1 MGSVMGS
8 LALAYHDAREFR
20 METKRKAE
28 HEVNLLRPPALLHW
42 DGGDG
47 EQPPPLDER
56 RRIVQRW
63 IEYEKRKGP
72 RRFEYLPGEDGANDA
87 RPHVRIALYYYNCN
101 HPGAE
106 FDCVRSLSA
115 HFASFRGEIWSHV
128 NFLARRR
135 GCIDAPVLRFF
146 AELFYYGPLA
156 ETPVVVSCIVI
167 REEPL
172 FVVRRIEALQE
183 PVHHTTKR
191 ELSITEEPGRT
202 ETVQEAPLVQYRSS
216 CAFCSDRHYE
226 VLHPSEEEFV
236 CGKEGQEVEP
246 SGWFYWMMDIGGRLP
261 DRILVRPRC
270 FLDDVSDFCSF
281 VFYVFFIWLARLAS
295 AIKVSS
301 IG

>member
-1 MGSVMGS
+1 MFTVLTQRGTQIGGGIIDIEKLARQLIMGSVMGS

-87 RPHVRIALYYYNCN
+87 RPNVRIALYYYNCN

-115 HFASFRGEIWSHV
+115 HFASFR
-128 NFLARRR
+128 
-135 GCIDAPVLRFF
+135 
-146 AELFYYGPLA
+146 
-156 ETPVVVSCIVI
+156 
-167 REEPL
+167 EEPL
-172 FVVRRIEALQE
+172 FVVRRIEGLQE